1 MIWNGILGTIDI
13 CYIGYCLQFLKSA
26 KSIQKVDSKE
36 VLNLIKYFF
45 LVFVSQIIIIKKLR
59 NNNADYLNSKESKDR
74 IGILTQDVVVRQE
87 LKYGKFI
94 YPLNQFLKAVVI
106 FTVHLSE
113 SQLIQL
119 TAVNLTIIIYI
130 MSKEAFFQMKTSA
143 FERKWRGLILYMV
156 SICYIFPIVFVGRF
170 VDSDKNGQL
179 EWEGFLK
186 DEYIHYKLGI
196 V

>member
-1 MIWNGILGTIDI
+1 M
-13 CYIGYCLQFLKSA
+13 
-26 KSIQKVDSKE
+26 
-36 VLNLIKYFF
+36 
-45 LVFVSQIIIIKKLR
+45 
-59 NNNADYLNSKESKDR
+59 
-74 IGILTQDVVVRQE
+74 
-87 LKYGKFI
+87 KYGKFI

-113 SQLIQL
+113 NQLIQL
-119 TAVNLTIIIYI
+119 LIVNLTIMIYI
-130 MSKEAFFQMKTSA
+130 MSKEAFFLMKTSA

-170 VDSDKNGQL
+170 VDSDENGKL